1 MGAEHSITIEDIKEM
16 VNEKDEEKH
25 TKKSKKIFD
34 ALDSNHN
41 GSLDKKEM
49 MALIEAFW
57 KALPPQ
63 IESTM
68 KQFGMSEKEG
78 KAQLDERIFDSID
91 LNGNGKVTFKEWH
104 SAVCTGP
111 IKTMGHINKGVV

>member
-1 MGAEHSITIEDIKEM
+1 MGAEHSITIEDIKAM
-16 VNEKDEEKH
+16 ANEKDEEKH
-25 TKKSKKIFD
+25 TKMSKKIFD

-68 KQFGMSEKEG
+68 KQLGMSEKEG
-78 KAQLDERIFDSID
+78 KALLD
-91 LNGNGKVTFKEWH
+91 K
-104 SAVCTGP
+104 
-111 IKTMGHINKGVV
+111 